1 MLKTGTSDS
10 LVQHSTLKEKTLV
23 FSGMSRTVLYIS
35 HSTEVPGNTSKF
47 DSHTTELPHQASQ
60 SSISTIICYTQSE
73 LSKPE
78 SLLSTMSSVY
88 RYMQQNI
95 SHFNFIQTELRSQ
108 RRSIKNDTGVR
119 FEVVMVLCIIS
130 ITRICMCQTVVYL
143 FLQASVL
150 KSRTRLDWSKL
161 KQSPW

>member
-1 MLKTGTSDS
+1 
-10 LVQHSTLKEKTLV
+10 
-23 FSGMSRTVLYIS
+23 MSRTVLYIS

-88 RYMQQNI
+88 RYM
-95 SHFNFIQTELRSQ
+95 
-108 RRSIKNDTGVR
+108 
-119 FEVVMVLCIIS
+119 
-130 ITRICMCQTVVYL
+130 
-143 FLQASVL
+143 
-150 KSRTRLDWSKL
+150 
-161 KQSPW
+161 